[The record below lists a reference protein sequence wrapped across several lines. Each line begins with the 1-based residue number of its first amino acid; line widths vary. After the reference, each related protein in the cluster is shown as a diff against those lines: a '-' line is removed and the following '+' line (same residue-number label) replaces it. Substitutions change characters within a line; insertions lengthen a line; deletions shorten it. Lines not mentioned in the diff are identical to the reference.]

1 MSIHKKVPVV
11 IPHFRAPEPLKVAIG
26 HLHRQRGID
35 VEIFVRDNSDDNILF
50 TRAINEG
57 LKKYAFT
64 NDVDYI
70 LMLNQDACLSEDCLL
85 NMVLAMDAIP
95 SAGIAGPI
103 LLSEDGQINW
113 RGSAD
118 AFPWGMHIV
127 SEVALLPDDPYET
140 YWNNGACMLLRT
152 AMIREIGLL
161 DPNMRFVC
169 SDADY
174 SFTAR
179 ARGWRCIVVPNAFVQ
194 HEPAGSQS
202 LTPWIDKLKL
212 EDQLYFADKWL
223 TGDLYRRLA
232 MEGPRLSDE
241 LIQTHL
247 AKTREVLAIYR
258 DQNV

>member
-1 MSIHKKVPVV
+1 
-11 IPHFRAPEPLKVAIG
+11 
-26 HLHRQRGID
+26 
-35 VEIFVRDNSDDNILF
+35 
-50 TRAINEG
+50 
-57 LKKYAFT
+57 
-64 NDVDYI
+64 
-70 LMLNQDACLSEDCLL
+70 
-85 NMVLAMDAIP
+85 
-95 SAGIAGPI
+95 
-103 LLSEDGQINW
+103 
-113 RGSAD
+113 
-118 AFPWGMHIV
+118 
-127 SEVALLPDDPYET
+127 
-140 YWNNGACMLLRT
+140 
-152 AMIREIGLL
+152 MIREIGLL

-258 DQNV
+258 DPNV